1 MYTLIAGNKGI
12 YVLTSVQEIIILRAT
27 ILNIQSIKAWVTIDN
42 NYVSMVNLLSIY
54 VEHIPFHREI
64 SMTTDVRM
72 I

>member
-12 YVLTSVQEIIILRAT
+12 YVLTSIQEIIILRAT

-54 VEHIPFHREI
+54 VEHIPFRREI
-64 SMTTDVRM
+64 SMTADVRM